1 MKVLDFFFFL
11 LEFLMTKFGSGN
23 RGSYQLGYKKN
34 VAIKAE
40 RKNNEEMR
48 QFSLSV
54 QAGDLGNQSFI
65 S

>member
-1 MKVLDFFFFL
+1 
-11 LEFLMTKFGSGN
+11 MTKFGSGN